1 MEALTLVMLL
11 LAAVLLSSIVDQIVP
26 KVSLPLIQIGLG
38 LLIALLASSQIRV
51 TLDPDLF
58 LVLFIAPLLYDE
70 AKSADKTALWHHK
83 RPVLSLAIGLVVAT
97 TLAIGFAVHAV
108 VPSIGLAA
116 AFALGAALGPTD
128 AVAVT
133 SLSKQV
139 KIPERQGSILK
150 GELLLNDASGIVSF
164 QFAIAAAVTGSFSL
178 LDATANFAVEFV
190 GGIAVGALLAYIGK
204 FLVNK
209 ARSLGVENTTF
220 HVLFEILTPLLV
232 YSIAGAVHVSGII
245 AVVVAG
251 LINVISPHAIG
262 PSISRMNIVSSSVWR
277 VLTFALNGFVFVLL
291 GTQLPQ
297 AMVHTWDDVT
307 FSNFTLIGYV
317 VALTLLLYVVRFAWV
332 CASDWLYTCRRG
344 KKHSEKFKLDLRK
357 SLITTLAGAKG
368 TITLSILFTIPYF
381 MDGAR
386 FPQRDLIIFLGCG
399 VIVCTLLVA
408 TFIVP
413 LIAPKKVSESE
424 EAARER
430 EAELKIDILRSVV
443 EELTAR
449 QTPDTRRATRNVVS
463 SYNDRIERIKEQHGF
478 DEDEDEAYS
487 DLRIRAIGWER
498 ECVKK
503 LAERDDID
511 SEIALK
517 YLKRL
522 KHIEELRKHSS
533 GRWSIQNIY
542 LVLRTFLRRVK
553 GVVLRYVA
561 HMASSPI
568 TAADQA
574 AEMRKIQQK
583 AGECVI
589 GRLNDML
596 ADSDCNVPSEYVS
609 ELLIEY
615 QRTVAM
621 LAAELAAPSATV
633 IMRASDKAEDVKRL
647 GYLLELEQ
655 IQSRYEEGELTRA
668 EAKRMRDNTNLMLMD
683 VEDSV

>member
-1 MEALTLVMLL
+1 METLTLVMLIFAAI
-11 LAAVLLSSIVDQIVP
+11 LASSIIDQVVP
-26 KVSLPLIQIGLG
+26 RVSSPLIQIGLG
-38 LLIALLASSQIRV
+38 LLIALFASSQIRV
-51 TLDPDLF
+51 TLDPELF
-58 LVLFIAPLLYDE
+58 LVLFIAPLLYEE
-70 AKSADKTALWHHK
+70 AKSADKAALWHHK

-108 VPSIGLAA
+108 IPSIGLAA

-139 KIPERQGSILK
+139 NIPDRQGSILK

-178 LDATANFAVEFV
+178 LNATGNFFVEFL

-220 HVLFEILTPLLV
+220 HVLFEILIPLLV
-232 YSIAGAVHVSGII
+232 YSIADAVHVSGII

-332 CASDWLYTCRRG
+332 CASDWLYTRRRS
-344 KKHSEKFKLDLRK
+344 KKHSEKFKPDLRK

-449 QTPDTRRATRNVVS
+449 QTPDTRRATRSVVS

-542 LVLRTFLRRVK
+542 LVLRTFLRRAK
-553 GVVLRYVA
+553 GVVLRYVS
-561 HMASSPI
+561 HMSSSPI

-589 GRLNDML
+589 GRLKD
-596 ADSDCNVPSEYVS
+596 
-609 ELLIEY
+609 
-615 QRTVAM
+615 M

-655 IQSRYEEGELTRA
+655 IQSRYEEGELTRG

>member
-1 MEALTLVMLL
+1 METLTLVMLIFAAI
-11 LAAVLLSSIVDQIVP
+11 LASSIIDQVVP
-26 KVSLPLIQIGLG
+26 RVSSPLIQIGLG
-38 LLIALLASSQIRV
+38 LLIALFASSQIRV
-51 TLDPDLF
+51 TLDPELF
-58 LVLFIAPLLYDE
+58 LVLFIAPLLYEE
-70 AKSADKTALWHHK
+70 AKSADKAALWHHK

-97 TLAIGFAVHAV
+97 TLAIGFAVNAV
-108 VPSIGLAA
+108 IPSIGLAA

-139 KIPERQGSILK
+139 NIPERQGSILK

-178 LDATANFAVEFV
+178 LNATANFFVEFL

-220 HVLFEILTPLLV
+220 HVLFEILIPLLV
-232 YSIAGAVHVSGII
+232 YSIADAVHVSGII

-332 CASDWLYTCRRG
+332 CASDRLYTRRRS
-344 KKHSEKFKLDLRK
+344 KKHGEKFRLDLRK

-413 LIAPKKVSESE
+413 LVSPKKVSESE
-424 EAARER
+424 EVARER

-449 QTPDTRRATRNVVS
+449 QTLDNRRATRSVVS

-478 DEDEDEAYS
+478 DENEDEVYS

-511 SEIALK
+511 SEVALK

>member
-1 MEALTLVMLL
+1 METLTLVMLIFAAI
-11 LAAVLLSSIVDQIVP
+11 LASSIIDQVVP
-26 KVSLPLIQIGLG
+26 RVSSPLIQIGLG
-38 LLIALLASSQIRV
+38 LLIALFASSQIRV
-51 TLDPDLF
+51 TLDPELF
-58 LVLFIAPLLYDE
+58 LVLFIAPLLYEE
-70 AKSADKTALWHHK
+70 AKSADKAALWHHK

-108 VPSIGLAA
+108 IPSIGLAA

-139 KIPERQGSILK
+139 NIPDRQGSILK

-178 LDATANFAVEFV
+178 LNATGNFFVEFL

-220 HVLFEILTPLLV
+220 HVLFEILIPLLV
-232 YSIAGAVHVSGII
+232 YSIADAVHVSGII

-332 CASDWLYTCRRG
+332 CASDWLYTRRRS

-449 QTPDTRRATRNVVS
+449 QTPDTRRATRSVVS

-503 LAERDDID
+503 LAERDDIG
-511 SEIALK
+511 EIALK
-517 YLKRL
+517 YLKR
-522 KHIEELRKHSS
+522 
-533 GRWSIQNIY
+533 
-542 LVLRTFLRRVK
+542 
-553 GVVLRYVA
+553 
-561 HMASSPI
+561 
-568 TAADQA
+568 
-574 AEMRKIQQK
+574 
-583 AGECVI
+583 
-589 GRLNDML
+589 
-596 ADSDCNVPSEYVS
+596 
-609 ELLIEY
+609 
-615 QRTVAM
+615 
-621 LAAELAAPSATV
+621 
-633 IMRASDKAEDVKRL
+633 
-647 GYLLELEQ
+647 
-655 IQSRYEEGELTRA
+655 
-668 EAKRMRDNTNLMLMD
+668 
-683 VEDSV
+683 

>member
-1 MEALTLVMLL
+1 METLTLVMLIFAAI
-11 LAAVLLSSIVDQIVP
+11 LASSIIDQVVP
-26 KVSLPLIQIGLG
+26 RVSSPLIQIGLG
-38 LLIALLASSQIRV
+38 LLIALFASSQIRV
-51 TLDPDLF
+51 TLDPELF
-58 LVLFIAPLLYDE
+58 LVLFIAPLLYEE
-70 AKSADKTALWHHK
+70 AKSADKAALWHHK

-108 VPSIGLAA
+108 IPSIGLAA

-139 KIPERQGSILK
+139 NIPDRQGSILK

-178 LDATANFAVEFV
+178 LNATGNFFVEFL

-220 HVLFEILTPLLV
+220 HVLFEILIPLLV
-232 YSIAGAVHVSGII
+232 YSIADAVHVSGII

-381 MDGAR
+381 MYGAR

-503 LAERDDID
+503 LAEQDDID

-583 AGECVI
+583 AGERVI

>member
-1 MEALTLVMLL
+1 METLTLVMLIFAAI
-11 LAAVLLSSIVDQIVP
+11 LASSIIDQVVP
-26 KVSLPLIQIGLG
+26 RVSSPLIQIGLG
-38 LLIALLASSQIRV
+38 LLIALFASSQIRV
-51 TLDPDLF
+51 TLDPELF
-58 LVLFIAPLLYDE
+58 LVLFIAPLLYEE
-70 AKSADKTALWHHK
+70 AKSADKAALWHHK

-108 VPSIGLAA
+108 IPSIGLAA

-139 KIPERQGSILK
+139 NIPDRQGSILK

-178 LDATANFAVEFV
+178 LNATGNFFVEFL

-220 HVLFEILTPLLV
+220 HVLFEILIPLLV
-232 YSIAGAVHVSGII
+232 YSIADAVHVSGII

-332 CASDWLYTCRRG
+332 CASDWLYTRRRS
-344 KKHSEKFKLDLRK
+344 KKHSEKFKPDLRK

-449 QTPDTRRATRNVVS
+449 QTPDTRRATRSVVS

-487 DLRIRAIGWER
+487 DLRIRAIEWER

-503 LAERDDID
+503 LAEQDNID

-542 LVLRTFLRRVK
+542 LVLRTFLRRAK
-553 GVVLRYVA
+553 GVVLRYVS
-561 HMASSPI
+561 HMSSSPI

-589 GRLNDML
+589 GRLKDML

-609 ELLIEY
+609 KLLIEY

-655 IQSRYEEGELTRA
+655 IQSRYEEGELTRG

>member
-1 MEALTLVMLL
+1 METLTLVMLIFAAI
-11 LAAVLLSSIVDQIVP
+11 LASSIIDQVVP
-26 KVSLPLIQIGLG
+26 RVSSPLIQIGLG
-38 LLIALLASSQIRV
+38 LLIALFASSQIRV
-51 TLDPDLF
+51 TLDPELF
-58 LVLFIAPLLYDE
+58 LVLFIAPLLYEE
-70 AKSADKTALWHHK
+70 AKSADKAALWHHK

-108 VPSIGLAA
+108 IPSIGLAA

-139 KIPERQGSILK
+139 NIPDRQGSILK

-178 LDATANFAVEFV
+178 LNATGNFFVEFL

-220 HVLFEILTPLLV
+220 HVLFEILIPLLV
-232 YSIAGAVHVSGII
+232 YSIADAVHVSGII

-332 CASDWLYTCRRG
+332 CASDWLYTRRRG

-449 QTPDTRRATRNVVS
+449 QTPDTRRATRSVVS

-503 LAERDDID
+503 LAEQDDID

-542 LVLRTFLRRVK
+542 LVLRTFLRRAK
-553 GVVLRYVA
+553 GVVLRYVS
-561 HMASSPI
+561 HMSSSPI

-583 AGECVI
+583 AGEFVI

-609 ELLIEY
+609 KLLIEY

-655 IQSRYEEGELTRA
+655 IQSRYEEGELTRG

>member
-1 MEALTLVMLL
+1 METLTLVMLIFAAI
-11 LAAVLLSSIVDQIVP
+11 LASSIIDQVVP
-26 KVSLPLIQIGLG
+26 RVSSPLIQIGLG
-38 LLIALLASSQIRV
+38 LLIALFASSQIRV
-51 TLDPDLF
+51 TLDPELF
-58 LVLFIAPLLYDE
+58 LVLFIAPLLYEE
-70 AKSADKTALWHHK
+70 AKSADKAALWHHK

-108 VPSIGLAA
+108 IPSIGLAA

-139 KIPERQGSILK
+139 NIPDRQGSILK

-178 LDATANFAVEFV
+178 LNATGNFFVEFL

-220 HVLFEILTPLLV
+220 HVLFEILIPLLV
-232 YSIAGAVHVSGII
+232 YSIADAAHVSGII

-332 CASDWLYTCRRG
+332 CASDWLYTRRRS
-344 KKHSEKFKLDLRK
+344 KKHSEKFKPDLRK

-449 QTPDTRRATRNVVS
+449 QTPDTRRATRSVVS

-503 LAERDDID
+503 LAEQDDID

-542 LVLRTFLRRVK
+542 LVLRTFLRRAK
-553 GVVLRYVA
+553 GVVLRYVS
-561 HMASSPI
+561 HMSSSPI

-583 AGECVI
+583 AGEFVI

-609 ELLIEY
+609 KLLIEY

-655 IQSRYEEGELTRA
+655 IQSRYEEGELTRG

>member
-1 MEALTLVMLL
+1 METLTLVMLIFAAI
-11 LAAVLLSSIVDQIVP
+11 LASSIIDQVVP
-26 KVSLPLIQIGLG
+26 RVSSPLIQIGLG
-38 LLIALLASSQIRV
+38 LLIALFASSQIRV

-58 LVLFIAPLLYDE
+58 LVLFIAPLLYEE
-70 AKSADKTALWHHK
+70 AKSADKAALWHHK
-83 RPVLSLAIGLVVAT
+83 RPVLSLAIGLVIAT

-108 VPSIGLAA
+108 IPSIGLAA

-139 KIPERQGSILK
+139 NIPERQGSILK

-164 QFAIAAAVTGSFSL
+164 QFAIAAAITGSFSL
-178 LDATANFAVEFV
+178 LNATGHFFIEFL
-190 GGIAVGALLAYIGK
+190 GGIAVGALLGYAGK

-220 HVLFEILTPLLV
+220 HVLFEILIPLLV
-232 YSIAGAVHVSGII
+232 YSIADAVHVSGII

-307 FSNFTLIGYV
+307 FSNFALIGYV

-332 CASDWLYTCRRG
+332 CASDWLYTRRRS
-344 KKHSEKFKLDLRK
+344 KKHNEKFKLDLRK

-368 TITLSILFTIPYF
+368 TITLSILFTIPYYI
-381 MDGAR
+381 GVVR

-408 TFIVP
+408 TFVVP
-413 LIAPKKVSESE
+413 LIAPKSVSESE

-478 DEDEDEAYS
+478 DDDEDEMS
-487 DLRIRAIGWER
+487 SELRIRAIGWER

-503 LAERDDID
+503 LAERDDVD

-553 GVVLRYVA
+553 GVVLRYVS

-583 AGECVI
+583 AGECVVC
-589 GRLNDML
+589 RLNDML
-596 ADSDCNVPSEYVS
+596 VDPDCNIPSEYVS

-647 GYLLELEQ
+647 GYMLELEQ
-655 IQSRYEEGELTRA
+655 IQSRYEEGELSRA
-668 EAKRMRDNTNLMLMD
+668 EAKRLRDNTNLMLMD

>member
-1 MEALTLVMLL
+1 M
-11 LAAVLLSSIVDQIVP
+11 
-26 KVSLPLIQIGLG
+26 
-38 LLIALLASSQIRV
+38 
-51 TLDPDLF
+51 
-58 LVLFIAPLLYDE
+58 
-70 AKSADKTALWHHK
+70 
-83 RPVLSLAIGLVVAT
+83 
-97 TLAIGFAVHAV
+97 
-108 VPSIGLAA
+108 
-116 AFALGAALGPTD
+116 
-128 AVAVT
+128 
-133 SLSKQV
+133 
-139 KIPERQGSILK
+139 
-150 GELLLNDASGIVSF
+150 
-164 QFAIAAAVTGSFSL
+164 
-178 LDATANFAVEFV
+178 
-190 GGIAVGALLAYIGK
+190 
-204 FLVNK
+204 
-209 ARSLGVENTTF
+209 
-220 HVLFEILTPLLV
+220 LFEILIPLLV
-232 YSIAGAVHVSGII
+232 YSIADAVHVSGII

-307 FSNFTLIGYV
+307 FSNFALIGYV

-332 CASDWLYTCRRG
+332 CASDWLYTRRRS

-413 LIAPKKVSESE
+413 LVSPKKVSESE
-424 EAARER
+424 EVARER

-449 QTPDTRRATRNVVS
+449 QTPDTRRATRSVVS

-478 DEDEDEAYS
+478 DEDEDEACS

>member
-1 MEALTLVMLL
+1 METLTLVMLIFAAI
-11 LAAVLLSSIVDQIVP
+11 LASSIIDQVVP
-26 KVSLPLIQIGLG
+26 RVSSPLIQIGLG
-38 LLIALLASSQIRV
+38 LLIALFASSQIRV
-51 TLDPDLF
+51 TLDPELF
-58 LVLFIAPLLYDE
+58 LVLFIAPLLYEE
-70 AKSADKTALWHHK
+70 AKSADKAALWHHK

-108 VPSIGLAA
+108 IPSIGLAA

-139 KIPERQGSILK
+139 NIPDRQGSILK

-178 LDATANFAVEFV
+178 LNATGNFFVEFL

-220 HVLFEILTPLLV
+220 HVLFEIFIPLLV
-232 YSIAGAVHVSGII
+232 YSIADAVHVSGII

-449 QTPDTRRATRNVVS
+449 QTPDTRRATRSVVS

-498 ECVKK
+498 EFVKK
-503 LAERDDID
+503 LAEQDDID

-542 LVLRTFLRRVK
+542 LVLRTFLRRAK
-553 GVVLRYVA
+553 GVVLRYVS
-561 HMASSPI
+561 HMSSSPI

-583 AGECVI
+583 AGEFVI

-609 ELLIEY
+609 KLLIEY

-655 IQSRYEEGELTRA
+655 IQSRYEEGELTRG

>member
-1 MEALTLVMLL
+1 METLTLVMLIFAAI
-11 LAAVLLSSIVDQIVP
+11 LASSIIDQVVP
-26 KVSLPLIQIGLG
+26 RVSSPLIQIGLG
-38 LLIALLASSQIRV
+38 LLIALFASSQIRV
-51 TLDPDLF
+51 TLDPELF
-58 LVLFIAPLLYDE
+58 LVLFIAPLLYEE
-70 AKSADKTALWHHK
+70 AKSADKAALWHHK

-97 TLAIGFAVHAV
+97 TLAIGLAVHAV
-108 VPSIGLAA
+108 IPSIGLAA

-139 KIPERQGSILK
+139 NIPDRQGSILK

-178 LDATANFAVEFV
+178 LNATGNFFVEFL

-220 HVLFEILTPLLV
+220 HVLFEILIPLLV
-232 YSIAGAVHVSGII
+232 YSIADAVHVSGII

-332 CASDWLYTCRRG
+332 CASDWLYTRRRG

-449 QTPDTRRATRNVVS
+449 QTPDTRRATRSVVS

-498 ECVKK
+498 EFVKK
-503 LAERDDID
+503 LAEQDDID

-542 LVLRTFLRRVK
+542 LVLRTFLRRAK
-553 GVVLRYVA
+553 GVVLRYVS
-561 HMASSPI
+561 HMSSSPI

-574 AEMRKIQQK
+574 AEIRKIQQK
-583 AGECVI
+583 AGECAI
-589 GRLNDML
+589 GRLKDML

-609 ELLIEY
+609 KLLIEY

-655 IQSRYEEGELTRA
+655 IQSRYEEGELTRG

>member
-1 MEALTLVMLL
+1 METLTLVMLIFAAI
-11 LAAVLLSSIVDQIVP
+11 LASSIIDQVVP
-26 KVSLPLIQIGLG
+26 RVSSPLIQIGLG
-38 LLIALLASSQIRV
+38 LLIALFASSQIRV
-51 TLDPDLF
+51 TLDPELF
-58 LVLFIAPLLYDE
+58 LVLFIAPLLYEE
-70 AKSADKTALWHHK
+70 AKSADKAALWHHK

-108 VPSIGLAA
+108 IPSIGLAA

-139 KIPERQGSILK
+139 NIPDRQGSILK

-178 LDATANFAVEFV
+178 LNATGNFFVEFL

-220 HVLFEILTPLLV
+220 HVLFEILIPLLV
-232 YSIAGAVHVSGII
+232 YSIADAVHVSGII

-317 VALTLLLYVVRFAWV
+317 VALTLLLYVVRFVWV

-449 QTPDTRRATRNVVS
+449 QTPDTRRATRSVVS

-503 LAERDDID
+503 LAEQDDID

-542 LVLRTFLRRVK
+542 LVLRTFLRRAK
-553 GVVLRYVA
+553 GVVLRYVS
-561 HMASSPI
+561 HMSSSPI

-583 AGECVI
+583 AGEFVI

-609 ELLIEY
+609 KLLIEY

-655 IQSRYEEGELTRA
+655 IQSRYEEGELTRG

>member
-1 MEALTLVMLL
+1 METLTLVMLIFAAI
-11 LAAVLLSSIVDQIVP
+11 LASSIIDQVVP
-26 KVSLPLIQIGLG
+26 RVSSPLIQIGLG
-38 LLIALLASSQIRV
+38 LLIALFASSQIRV
-51 TLDPDLF
+51 TLDPELF
-58 LVLFIAPLLYDE
+58 LVLFIAPLLYEE
-70 AKSADKTALWHHK
+70 AKSADKAALWHHT

-108 VPSIGLAA
+108 IPSIGLAA

-139 KIPERQGSILK
+139 NIPDRQGSILK

-164 QFAIAAAVTGSFSL
+164 RFAIAAAVTGSFSL
-178 LDATANFAVEFV
+178 LNATGNFFVEFL

-220 HVLFEILTPLLV
+220 HVLFEILIPLLV
-232 YSIAGAVHVSGII
+232 YSMADAVHVSGII

-251 LINVISPHAIG
+251 LINVIAPHAIG

-332 CASDWLYTCRRG
+332 CASDWLYTRRRG

-368 TITLSILFTIPYF
+368 NITLSILFTIPYF

-386 FPQRDLIIFLGCG
+386 FPQRDLIFFLGCG

-449 QTPDTRRATRNVVS
+449 QTPDTRRATRSVVS

-498 ECVKK
+498 EFVKK
-503 LAERDDID
+503 LAEQDDID

-542 LVLRTFLRRVK
+542 LVLRTFLRRAK
-553 GVVLRYVA
+553 GVVLRYVS
-561 HMASSPI
+561 HMSSSPI

-583 AGECVI
+583 AGEFVI

-609 ELLIEY
+609 KLLIEY

-633 IMRASDKAEDVKRL
+633 IMHASDKAEDVKRL

-655 IQSRYEEGELTRA
+655 IQSRYEEGELTRG

>member
-1 MEALTLVMLL
+1 METLTLVMLIFAAI
-11 LAAVLLSSIVDQIVP
+11 LASSIIDQVVP
-26 KVSLPLIQIGLG
+26 RVSSPLIQIGLG
-38 LLIALLASSQIRV
+38 LFIALFASSQIRV
-51 TLDPDLF
+51 TLDPELF
-58 LVLFIAPLLYDE
+58 LVLFIAPLLYEE
-70 AKSADKTALWHHK
+70 AKSADKAALWHHK

-108 VPSIGLAA
+108 IPSIGLAA

-139 KIPERQGSILK
+139 NIPDRQGSILK

-178 LDATANFAVEFV
+178 LNATGNFFVEFL

-220 HVLFEILTPLLV
+220 HVLFEILIPLLV
-232 YSIAGAVHVSGII
+232 YSIADAVHVSGII

-317 VALTLLLYVVRFAWV
+317 VALTLLLYVVRFVWV
-332 CASDWLYTCRRG
+332 CASDWLYTRRRS

-449 QTPDTRRATRNVVS
+449 QTPDTRRATRSVVS

-487 DLRIRAIGWER
+487 DLRIRALGWER

-542 LVLRTFLRRVK
+542 LVLRTFLRRAK
-553 GVVLRYVA
+553 GVVLRYVS
-561 HMASSPI
+561 HMSSSPI

-583 AGECVI
+583 AGEFVI

-609 ELLIEY
+609 KLLIEY

-655 IQSRYEEGELTRA
+655 IQSRYEEGELTRG

>member
-1 MEALTLVMLL
+1 METLTLVMLIFAAI
-11 LAAVLLSSIVDQIVP
+11 LASSIIDQVVP
-26 KVSLPLIQIGLG
+26 RVSSPLIQIGLG
-38 LLIALLASSQIRV
+38 LLIALFASSQIRV
-51 TLDPDLF
+51 TLDPELF
-58 LVLFIAPLLYDE
+58 LVLFIAPLLYEE
-70 AKSADKTALWHHK
+70 AKSADKAALWHHK

-108 VPSIGLAA
+108 IPSIGLAA

-139 KIPERQGSILK
+139 NIPDRQGSILK

-178 LDATANFAVEFV
+178 LNATGNFFVEFL

-220 HVLFEILTPLLV
+220 HVLFEILIPLLV
-232 YSIAGAVHVSGII
+232 YSIADAVHVSGII

-332 CASDWLYTCRRG
+332 CASDWLYTRRRG

-503 LAERDDID
+503 LAEQDDID

-583 AGECVI
+583 AGERVI

>member
-1 MEALTLVMLL
+1 METLTLVMLIFAAI
-11 LAAVLLSSIVDQIVP
+11 LASSIIDQVVP
-26 KVSLPLIQIGLG
+26 RVSSPLIQIGLG
-38 LLIALLASSQIRV
+38 LLIALFASSQIRV
-51 TLDPDLF
+51 TLDPELF
-58 LVLFIAPLLYDE
+58 LVLFIAPLLYEE
-70 AKSADKTALWHHK
+70 AKSADKAALWHHK

-108 VPSIGLAA
+108 IPSIGLAA

-139 KIPERQGSILK
+139 NIPDRQGSILK

-178 LDATANFAVEFV
+178 LNATGNFFVEFL

-220 HVLFEILTPLLV
+220 HVLFEILIPLLV
-232 YSIAGAVHVSGII
+232 YSIADAVHVSGII

-317 VALTLLLYVVRFAWV
+317 VVLTLLLYVVRFAWV
-332 CASDWLYTCRRG
+332 CASDWLYTRRRG

-449 QTPDTRRATRNVVS
+449 QTPDTRRATRSVVS

-503 LAERDDID
+503 LAEQDDID

-583 AGECVI
+583 AGERVI